1 MRVPFLF
8 RLLHPYWPHLL
19 LTVAFALLPALAQ
32 ALLPVWLVKP
42 LFDEVLAQ
50 GRFGE
55 LPRLLGL
62 GLGLFGVL
70 AVGGYLQEA
79 CVGYLSVRLPK
90 ELRERLLE
98 HLLRVDLAQ
107 LKASPAALSGRILAD
122 LRELESFIFFGLS
135 TVLIQ
140 GLTLLA
146 LLGQMLWR
154 YGELTLYLLLCL
166 PVLGL
171 LLGWV
176 GRRVTLQSERTQQA
190 AERLAGGMA
199 EGFGRLE
206 LIRALGLEDFARS
219 RFAQHSRRHFAM
231 GLQRVLTGS
240 LYLPLSQLATGA
252 IVVLLLFLG
261 VGQVEAGKLSLGDL
275 TAYLTLLA
283 LTITPLQT
291 LSRGWMLLSQAEG
304 AAGRVMGLLRL
315 RGAIPAG
322 SLSPEGL
329 EGRLELRQ
337 VWFAYGDEAVLSGL
351 DLSLEPGTL
360 TALVGPSGA
369 GKSTVLR
376 LLLGLYR
383 PDSGQVLLDG
393 RPLQAYAPAFLRAQ
407 VAWVPQEP
415 LLFGGTVQENLE
427 ALAPGAS
434 PQAMATVLRQVYLL
448 DELPRG
454 LASELSEEG
463 GGLSVGQRQRLALAA
478 ALLRGARIL
487 LLDEPTSALDPR
499 GEARVLEALEAVRPG
514 RTVLVVAHRLSTVQ
528 AADKIAVLQGGRVV
542 EQGRHAE
549 LLSCGGLYAQL
560 WRQGGGRV

>member
-1 MRVPFLF
+1 MRLPFLLG
-8 RLLHPYWPHLL
+8 LLGLYWPFLL
-19 LTVAFALLPALAQ
+19 LTLGFALLPALAQ

-50 GRFGE
+50 GRFDE

-70 AVGGYLQEA
+70 AIGGYLQEA
-79 CVGYLSVRLPK
+79 CVGYLSVRLPRD
-90 ELRERLLE
+90 LRERLLE
-98 HLLRVDLAQ
+98 HLLRVDLTQ

-122 LRELESFIFFGLS
+122 LRELESFIFFGLG

-166 PVLGL
+166 PLLGL

-206 LIRALGLEDFARS
+206 LIRALGLEGFARS
-219 RFAQHSRRHFAM
+219 RFARYSQRHFAL
-231 GLQRVLTGS
+231 GLRRVLTAS

-252 IVVLLLFLG
+252 ILVLLLFLG

-275 TAYLTLLA
+275 TAYLALLA
-283 LTITPLQT
+283 LAITPLQT

-304 AAGRVMGLLRL
+304 AAGRVAELLRL
-315 RGAIPAG
+315 KEVIPAG
-322 SLSPEGL
+322 SLRPERL

-337 VWFAYGDEAVLSGL
+337 VGFAYGGEAVLSGL

-383 PDSGQVLLDG
+383 PNSGQVLLDG
-393 RPLQAYAPAFLRAQ
+393 RPLQAYAPEFLRSQ

-415 LLFGGTVQENLE
+415 LLFGGSVRENLE
-427 ALAPGAS
+427 VLAPGAS
-434 PQAMATVLRQVYLL
+434 LEAMQAALDRMGLL
-448 DELPRG
+448 DELPAG

-478 ALLRGARIL
+478 AWLRGGRIL

-499 GEARVLEALEAVRPG
+499 SEARVLQALEALRPG

-528 AADKIAVLQGGRVV
+528 AADKIVVLQGGRLV

-549 LLSCGGLYAQL
+549 LLSRGGLYAQL
-560 WRQGGGRV
+560 WQRGEKPL

>member
-8 RLLHPYWPHLL
+8 RLLRPYWPYLL

-90 ELRERLLE
+90 DLRERLLE

-107 LKASPAALSGRILAD
+107 LRASPAALSGRILAD
-122 LRELESFIFFGLS
+122 LHELESFIFFGLG

-166 PVLGL
+166 PALGL

-206 LIRALGLEDFARS
+206 LIRALGLEDFARA
-219 RFAQHSRRHFAM
+219 RFARHSQRHF
-231 GLQRVLTGS
+231 GLGLRRVLTGS

-252 IVVLLLFLG
+252 ILVLLLFLG
-261 VGQVEAGKLSLGDL
+261 VGQVGAGQLSLGDL
-275 TAYLTLLA
+275 TAYLALLA
-283 LTITPLQT
+283 LAITPLQT

-304 AAGRVMGLLRL
+304 AASRVMELLRL

-322 SLSPEGL
+322 SLRPEGL

-337 VWFAYGDEAVLSGL
+337 VCFAYGDEAVLSDL

-393 RPLQAYAPAFLRAQ
+393 RPLQAYAPEFLRAQ

-415 LLFGGTVQENLE
+415 LLFGGTVRENLE

-434 PQAMATVLRQVYLL
+434 PQAMEAVVRQVHLL

-499 GEARVLEALEAVRPG
+499 GEAQVLEALEAVRPG
-514 RTVLVVAHRLSTVQ
+514 RTVLVVAHRLFTVQ
-528 AADKIAVLQGGRVV
+528 AADKIVVLQGGRVV

-549 LLSCGGLYAQL
+549 LLSRRGLYAQL
-560 WRQGGGRV
+560 WQRGGGQV

>member
-8 RLLHPYWPHLL
+8 RLLHPYWPLLL

-62 GLGLFGVL
+62 GLGLFGLL

-90 ELRERLLE
+90 DLRERLLE

-122 LRELESFIFFGLS
+122 LRELESFIFFGLG

-176 GRRVTLQSERTQQA
+176 GRRVTLQSEHTQQA

-206 LIRALGLEDFARS
+206 LIRALGLEGFARS
-219 RFAQHSRRHFAM
+219 RFARNSRRHF
-231 GLQRVLTGS
+231 GLGLRRVLTAS

-252 IVVLLLFLG
+252 ILVLLLFLG
-261 VGQVEAGKLSLGDL
+261 VGQVEAGRLSLGDL
-275 TAYLTLLA
+275 TAYLALLA
-283 LTITPLQT
+283 LAITPLQT

-304 AAGRVMGLLRL
+304 AAGRVAELLWL
-315 RGAIPAG
+315 REAIPTG
-322 SLSPEGL
+322 SLRPEGL
-329 EGRLELRQ
+329 EGRLELRR
-337 VWFAYGDEAVLSGL
+337 VCFAYGGEAVLEGL
-351 DLSLEPGTL
+351 DLTLEPGSL

-393 RPLQAYAPAFLRAQ
+393 RPLQAYAPEFLRAQ

-434 PQAMATVLRQVYLL
+434 PQAMQAVLRQVRLL
-448 DELPRG
+448 DELPAG

-499 GEARVLEALEAVRPG
+499 SEARVLEALEALRPG

-549 LLSCGGLYAQL
+549 LLAHRGLYAQL
-560 WRQGGGRV
+560 WQQGGGQI

>member
-8 RLLHPYWPHLL
+8 RLLHPYWPFLL
-19 LTVAFALLPALAQ
+19 LTLAFALLPALAQ

-90 ELRERLLE
+90 DLRERLLE
-98 HLLRVDLAQ
+98 HLLRVDLAR

-122 LRELESFIFFGLS
+122 LRELESFVFFGLG

-219 RFAQHSRRHFAM
+219 RFARHSRRHFAL
-231 GLQRVLTGS
+231 GLRRVLTAS

-252 IVVLLLFLG
+252 ILVLLLFLG
-261 VGQVEAGKLSLGDL
+261 VGQVGAGKLSLGDL
-275 TAYLTLLA
+275 TAYLALLA
-283 LTITPLQT
+283 LAITPLQT

-304 AAGRVMGLLRL
+304 AAGRVAELLRL
-315 RGAIPAG
+315 REGIPAG
-322 SLSPEGL
+322 SLRPEGL

-337 VWFAYGDEAVLSGL
+337 VCFAYSDEAVLDGL
-351 DLSLEPGTL
+351 DLTLEPGSL

-383 PDSGQVLLDG
+383 PVSGQVLLDG
-393 RPLQAYAPAFLRAQ
+393 RPLQAYAPEFLRAQ

-415 LLFGGTVQENLE
+415 LLFGGSVQENLE

-434 PQAMATVLRQVYLL
+434 PQAMTAVLRQVRLL
-448 DELPRG
+448 DELPAG
-454 LASELSEEG
+454 LASELGEEG

-499 GEARVLEALEAVRPG
+499 SEARVLEALEAVRPG

-528 AADKIAVLQGGRVV
+528 AADKIAVLQGGRMV

-549 LLSCGGLYAQL
+549 LLARRGLYAQL
-560 WRQGGGRV
+560 WQQGGQV